1 MVAGVYVSF
10 PGSGLFQE
18 PRKVDGEWE
27 YIYITFFPTLGGFT
41 EKQKSCGGR

>member
-18 PRKVDGEWE
+18 PRKVDGELT
-27 YIYITFFPTLGGFT
+27 YIYIKFFPTL
-41 EKQKSCGGR
+41 

>member
-18 PRKVDGEWE
+18 PRKADGELT
-27 YIYITFFPTLGGFT
+27 YIYIKFFPTL
-41 EKQKSCGGR
+41 